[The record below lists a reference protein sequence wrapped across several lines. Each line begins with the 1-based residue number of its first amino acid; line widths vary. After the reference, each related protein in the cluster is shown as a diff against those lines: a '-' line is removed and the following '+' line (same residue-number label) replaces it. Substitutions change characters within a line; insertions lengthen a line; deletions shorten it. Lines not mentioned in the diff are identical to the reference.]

1 MILGTKESNTNR
13 MRLKKAL
20 FLESVEDEGHI
31 TSSHSCEL
39 LVFLFL
45 PFFITSSLIL
55 SSL

>member
-1 MILGTKESNTNR
+1 MILGTKESNNNR

-39 LVFLFL
+39 SVFPFL